1 MTTLEDI
8 LHKYKFVP
16 KSKKVFRKYPKL
28 IEEPRFYEWG
38 TTAGYKGYSDLVSLL
53 YDIAELTEDLVS
65 VNKLIDKLDNIMSET
80 Y

>member
-16 KSKKVFRKYPKL
+16 KSKKVFRKHPKL
-28 IEEPRFYEWG
+28 IDEPRFCEWG
-38 TTAGYKGYSDLVSLL
+38 TTAGNKGYDELVSLL
-53 YDIAELTEDLVS
+53 YDIAELTEDFVS
-65 VNKLIDKLDNIMSET
+65 VNKLVDKLDGIMSET

>member
-1 MTTLEDI
+1 MATLEDI

-16 KSKKVFRKYPKL
+16 KSKKCFRKHPKL

-38 TTAGYKGYSDLVSLL
+38 TIAGNKGYSDLVSLL
-53 YDIAELTEDLVS
+53 YDIAELTGATVQINHIVDE
-65 VNKLIDKLDNIMSET
+65 LDNIMSET